1 MKEYDIVE
9 LLVDRSRYERAGVK
23 KGMFGVIMSEDK
35 VGDDLWQ
42 VIFTKFYTGEDFADI
57 CVKESDL
64 KVWDQ
69 FPMDRVLPEQIGS
82 NDDSDDN

>member
-9 LLVDRSRYERAGVK
+9 LLVDRPQYERAGVK

-35 VGDDLWQ
+35 VCGDLWQ
-42 VIFTKFYTGEDFADI
+42 VIFTMFYTGEDFADI

-64 KVWDQ
+64 KVWDRV
-69 FPMDRVLPEQIGS
+69 PMDRVLPEQIGS
-82 NDDSDDN
+82 DDNDDD

>member
-9 LLVDRSRYERAGVK
+9 LLVDRPQYERAGVK
-23 KGMFGVIMSEDK
+23 KGMFGVIMDGEK
-35 VGDDLWQ
+35 VASDLWQ
-42 VIFTKFYTGEDFADI
+42 VIFTMFYTGEDIADI

-82 NDDSDDN
+82 DDDTDSD